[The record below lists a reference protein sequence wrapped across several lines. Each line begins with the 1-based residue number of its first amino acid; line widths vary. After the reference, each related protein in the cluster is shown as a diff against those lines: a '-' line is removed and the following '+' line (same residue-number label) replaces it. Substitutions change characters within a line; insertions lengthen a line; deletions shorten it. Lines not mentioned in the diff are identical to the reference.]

1 MSLRLPQN
9 LPNSLSAESN
19 TSAIN
24 VEIAGEKAAA
34 LGRSA
39 RQMERALKMLKSAG
53 DSGSDQGAAL
63 RAASDAVYHFFIQ
76 RELCGF
82 ANHDEPI
89 ERYGIPNAVLLRL
102 GAG

>member
-9 LPNSLSAESN
+9 LPGGLSSESN
-19 TSAIN
+19 INAIN
-24 VEIAGEKAAA
+24 GEIVGEKAAA

-39 RQMERALKMLKSAG
+39 RQMERALKTLKSTG
-53 DSGSDQGAAL
+53 DSGSDQGEAL
-63 RAASDAVYHFFIQ
+63 RAASEAVYHFFIQ